1 MNIPKGPNM
10 KIDGIDGL
18 HAHLRELFRSKERTD
33 YKNLSEDAK
42 KMFESRIIEAAKK
55 KPVGSS
61 FTTSEKERLLH
72 GLWKE
77 KNEGHISEEDRK
89 DFKKLIDSFE

>member
-1 MNIPKGPNM
+1 MKIPKGPNM

-33 YKNLSEDAK
+33 YKNLSEEAK

-55 KPVGSS
+55 NGDTTNIKLPNNTGLRGLDRVQQIKKMEDFVFMVVG
-61 FTTSEKERLLH
+61 
-72 GLWKE
+72 
-77 KNEGHISEEDRK
+77 N
-89 DFKKLIDSFE
+89 